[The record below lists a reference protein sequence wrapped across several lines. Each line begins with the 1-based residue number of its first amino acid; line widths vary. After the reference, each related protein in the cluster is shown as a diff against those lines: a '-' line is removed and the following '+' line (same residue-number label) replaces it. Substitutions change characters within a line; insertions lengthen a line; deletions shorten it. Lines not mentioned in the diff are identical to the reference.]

1 MNDNRILLQYTLFS
15 TTGKYK
21 PVSCLVEIESVKHFN
36 ENQDLYKKR
45 AIEKICV
52 KRCWG
57 KTELI
62 KYGYSKIKCRIYK
75 NED

>member
-1 MNDNRILLQYTLFS
+1 MKNSPIILQYTLFS

-36 ENQDLYKKR
+36 ENPDLYKQK
-45 AIEKICV
+45 AIEKICL
-52 KRCWG
+52 KRYWG

-62 KYGYSKIKCRIYK
+62 KYGYSKIKCRIYQK
-75 NED
+75 ED